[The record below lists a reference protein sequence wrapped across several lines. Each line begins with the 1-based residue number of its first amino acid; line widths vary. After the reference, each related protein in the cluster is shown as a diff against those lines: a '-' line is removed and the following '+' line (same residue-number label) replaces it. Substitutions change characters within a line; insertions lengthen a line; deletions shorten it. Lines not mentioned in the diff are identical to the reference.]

1 MINVIKVNLNH
12 ASSKAARLETRR
24 EQLRWGYFGLIVAL
38 VAVGVGWIFFENVQF
53 NQLIEHKRSQIYDME
68 TQIAQLQREGKNLSK
83 DDILSLQKLESSR
96 VLWAAKL
103 RSLGTLIPHDMALT
117 HLTYKDE
124 YLLIEGISRIYI
136 DEREFDVIEE
146 FISRLEGDAAFAEDF
161 EDIKFASFAR
171 MTVLEQDI
179 VSFEIRAT
187 LKGADPKKKRR
198 RI

>member
-24 EQLRWGYFGLIVAL
+24 EQLRWGFFGLIVAL